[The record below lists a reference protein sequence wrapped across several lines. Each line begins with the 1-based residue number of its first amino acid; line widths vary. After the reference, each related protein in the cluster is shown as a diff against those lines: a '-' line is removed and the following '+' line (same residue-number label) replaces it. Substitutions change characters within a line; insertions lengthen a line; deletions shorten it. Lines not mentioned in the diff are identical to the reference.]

1 MKTIKNILILTVM
14 LMSFS
19 SSIGQIKNEK
29 TVSEKILGN
38 CGMCKKT
45 IEKAGS
51 VKDIA
56 SVNWD
61 KETKTAS
68 ISYDEVKTNKDE
80 ILKRIALSGYDS
92 ESFLAPDETYN
103 NLPGCCQYNRENKT
117 ATIEKSEMKMEM
129 KEKMKEKMKM
139 KSSESS
145 KPLELV
151 YNAYFELKDAL
162 VASDSKVVSEKANE
176 LLSSIDKVDMKSLKM
191 DVHMVWM
198 NVLKPLK
205 EDAKVIASSN
215 DIEEQRKQFISLSY
229 NMYKIIKIE
238 KSETTVY
245 YQHCPMAN
253 KGKGANW
260 LSKENEV
267 KNPYYGSKMLKC
279 GKTVETIK

>member
-1 MKTIKNILILTVM
+1 MLAMVVLLTSTVNA
-14 LMSFS
+14 
-19 SSIGQIKNEK
+19 QIKNTK
-29 TVSEKILGN
+29 TEEVKISGN

-45 IEKAGS
+45 IEKAGTVSKESS
-51 VKDIA
+51 V
-56 SVNWD
+56 VWD
-61 KETKTAS
+61 KDSKIATITYNEK
-68 ISYDEVKTNKDE
+68 KTNKE
-80 ILKRIALSGYDS
+80 AILKKIALAGYDS

-176 LLSSIDKVDMKSLKM
+176 LLASIDKVDMKSLKM

>member
-1 MKTIKNILILTVM
+1 MKNSIIKVM
-14 LMSFS
+14 LAMVVLLTSTVNA
-19 SSIGQIKNEK
+19 QIKNTK
-29 TVSEKILGN
+29 TEEVKISGN

-45 IEKAGS
+45 IEKAGTVSKESS
-51 VKDIA
+51 V
-56 SVNWD
+56 VWD
-61 KETKTAS
+61 KDSKIATITYNEK
-68 ISYDEVKTNKDE
+68 KTNKE
-80 ILKRIALSGYDS
+80 AILKKIALAGYDN

-176 LLSSIDKVDMKSLKM
+176 LLASIDKVDMKSLKM

>member
-1 MKTIKNILILTVM
+1 MLAMVVLLTSTVNA
-14 LMSFS
+14 
-19 SSIGQIKNEK
+19 QIKNTK
-29 TVSEKILGN
+29 TEEVKISGN

-45 IEKAGS
+45 IEKAGTVSKESS
-51 VKDIA
+51 V
-56 SVNWD
+56 VWD
-61 KETKTAS
+61 KDSKIATITYNEK
-68 ISYDEVKTNKDE
+68 KTNKE
-80 ILKRIALSGYDS
+80 AILKKIALAGYDN

-176 LLSSIDKVDMKSLKM
+176 LLASIDKVDMKSLKM

>member
-1 MKTIKNILILTVM
+1 MLAMVVLLTSTVNA
-14 LMSFS
+14 
-19 SSIGQIKNEK
+19 QIKNTK
-29 TVSEKILGN
+29 TEEVKISGN

-45 IEKAGS
+45 IEKAGTVSKESS
-51 VKDIA
+51 V
-56 SVNWD
+56 VWD
-61 KETKTAS
+61 KDSKIATITYNEK
-68 ISYDEVKTNKDE
+68 KTNKE
-80 ILKRIALSGYDS
+80 AILKKIALAGYDN
-92 ESFLAPDETYN
+92 ESFLAPDEAYN

-117 ATIEKSEMKMEM
+117 ATIEKPVIKMEM
-129 KEKMKEKMKM
+129 KEKMKENMKM

-151 YNAYFELKDAL
+151 YNSYFELKDAL
-162 VASDSKVVSEKANE
+162 VASDSKVVSEKAND
-176 LLSSIDKVDMKSLKM
+176 LLASIDKVDMKTLKM

-198 NVLKPLK
+198 KVLKPLK

-215 DIEEQRKQFISLSY
+215 DIEEQRKQFISLSD

-238 KSETTVY
+238 KSENTVY

>member
-29 TVSEKILGN
+29 TVSEKISGN

-51 VKDIA
+51 VKGIA
-56 SVNWD
+56 TVNWD
-61 KETKTAS
+61 KETKIAS
-68 ISYDEVKTNKDE
+68 ISYDAVKTNKDE
-80 ILKRIALSGYDS
+80 ILKRIALAGYDS
-92 ESFLAPDETYN
+92 DSFLAPDEAYN
-103 NLPGCCQYNRENKT
+103 SLPGCCQYNRENKT

-176 LLSSIDKVDMKSLKM
+176 LLASIDKVDMKSLKM

-205 EDAKVIASSN
+205 EDAKVIASSK

-238 KSETTVY
+238 KAETTVY